1 MCVYVQGFVYMY
13 CMSMRNAH
21 KLSSRSAP
29 FKHSYSVVLLGPL
42 LASESSA
49 NIVNI
54 FGVMTVSL
62 SQMAV
67 VDVCAGLL
75 SASAHAQSFR
85 SLQLNNSQIQTS
97 QFIFSIP
104 DLSSLFSP
112 FRLGSVLFC
121 SVACRR
127 LKCDE
132 KLW

>member
-1 MCVYVQGFVYMY
+1 MRQDSAVCVCVYVQGFVYMC

-21 KLSSRSAP
+21 KLSSGSAP

-42 LASESSA
+42 LASKSSA

-54 FGVMTVSL
+54 LGVMTVSL

-85 SLQLNNSQIQTS
+85 SLRLNNSQIQTS
-97 QFIFSIP
+97 QFIFPFQIYP
-104 DLSSLFSP
+104 LSSVLSD
-112 FRLGSVLFC
+112 LGVSC
-121 SVACRR
+121 SA
-127 LKCDE
+127 LSLAED
-132 KLW
+132 